1 MDSGSVLLAG
11 FCLNLKGQ
19 TVFSLKLLQ
28 DSGSLLC
35 VGQFSP
41 LGDYAMLHCGLGLF
55 RDFQVVPRCLETL

>member
-35 VGQFSP
+35 VGRFSP
-41 LGDYAMLHCGLGLF
+41 AWWLCYVTLWSGALRG
-55 RDFQVVPRCLETL
+55 FQVVPCCLETI